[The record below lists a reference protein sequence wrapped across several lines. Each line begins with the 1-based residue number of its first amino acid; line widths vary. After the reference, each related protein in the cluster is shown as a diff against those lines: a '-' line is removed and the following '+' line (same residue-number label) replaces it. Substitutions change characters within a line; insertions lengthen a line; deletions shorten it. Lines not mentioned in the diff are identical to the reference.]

1 MLVVAPLLALLISNG
16 DVLLLVTSKADE
28 RAKLLITFIFAVPSS
43 ALAGGITVWFMLRL
57 RREIDHRART
67 ERDLRRALTELEA
80 ALRDV
85 TRGLERERL
94 LRRELDHRVR
104 NNLAALLGLVGLYQ
118 QSNAP
123 PSEIVRS
130 LRSKIV
136 TLREVYGLMT
146 ASHEEGI
153 DLKELL
159 RTVAVATMGG
169 VDTHR
174 VRIDGPSVRMS
185 TREGNAAA
193 MIVQELITNSFK
205 HGALR
210 EPAGTIDISWACERD
225 AVATRLRLLWHE
237 SPVPQRQDVS
247 SESGIGLSLIQGF
260 AKSDLRGNVSFA
272 RTPEAWNVEVNATLA
287 PSSNV

>member
-1 MLVVAPLLALLISNG
+1 MLVVAPMLALLISNG
-16 DVLLLVTSKADE
+16 DVLLLATSRADE
-28 RAKLLITFIFAVPSS
+28 RAKLLVTLIVAVPLS

-57 RREIDHRART
+57 RREIDRRAAT
-67 ERDLRRALTELEA
+67 ELDLRRALSELES

-123 PSEIVRS
+123 PAAIVRS

-146 ASHEEGI
+146 ASHDQGI
-153 DLKELL
+153 DLRELL
-159 RTVAVATMGG
+159 RTVAAATMGG

-174 VRIDGPSVRMS
+174 VRMDGPAASLN
-185 TREGNAAA
+185 TREANAIA
-193 MIVQELITNSFK
+193 MIVQELLTNSSK
-205 HGALR
+205 HGALKVPTGSI
-210 EPAGTIDISWACERD
+210 EITWSLEAGSEGN
-225 AVATRLRLLWHE
+225 RLRIRWHE
-237 SPVPQRQDVS
+237 SPIGEPGQAGT
-247 SESGIGLSLIQGF
+247 GIGLTLVEGF
-260 AKSDLRGNVSFA
+260 AKSDLRGGASFS
-272 RTPEAWNVEVNATLA
+272 RSESAWGVEVWALLSPGPA
-287 PSSNV
+287 V